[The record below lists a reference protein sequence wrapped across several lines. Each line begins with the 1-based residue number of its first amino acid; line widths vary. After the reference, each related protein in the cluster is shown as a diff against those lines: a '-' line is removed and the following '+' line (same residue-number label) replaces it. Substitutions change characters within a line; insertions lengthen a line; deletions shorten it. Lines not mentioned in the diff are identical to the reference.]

1 MSKINGQ
8 GRLIRA
14 LGAVCAG
21 ACLVSAAH
29 AGGIRV
35 GVIGGGTMTHAD
47 AAAQLNDNTWFTFNA
62 SAIGAGDA
70 DTLAELMQYDVVV
83 LGDSGNRNNGYTE
96 QMFAA
101 LRQYLDA
108 GGGIVTVGWYNF
120 ATDVYTGQQ
129 ALDADYITPFADAG
143 YQFTSGNPT
152 INILGSHA
160 ITDGINSFQISP
172 NLTERAGAL
181 DANATLLGSVDGVAD
196 SVAIAY
202 QDQLAG
208 RSVYLGGLYLAQ
220 SSYGVDGLRSGV
232 EDRLFEQAVA
242 WAAIPS
248 PGALALLAVASLAG
262 QGRRRRQAS

>member
-1 MSKINGQ
+1 
-8 GRLIRA
+8 
-14 LGAVCAG
+14 
-21 ACLVSAAH
+21 
-29 AGGIRV
+29 
-35 GVIGGGTMTHAD
+35 
-47 AAAQLNDNTWFTFNA
+47 
-62 SAIGAGDA
+62 
-70 DTLAELMQYDVVV
+70 
-83 LGDSGNRNNGYTE
+83 
-96 QMFAA
+96 
-101 LRQYLDA
+101 
-108 GGGIVTVGWYNF
+108 
-120 ATDVYTGQQ
+120 
-129 ALDADYITPFADAG
+129 
-143 YQFTSGNPT
+143 
-152 INILGSHA
+152 

-220 SSYGVDGLRSGV
+220 PGYGVGGLRSGV